1 MKNEDKIIEQLP
13 GDLRRIAEVIGVK
26 PTLDLAKAFR
36 GTYLY
41 VHNLDDMLREIRNEE
56 IRAEYTAG
64 KTKVS
69 SLAIKHQLTE
79 RQIWNILGEEPEGD
93 THPSLLNLL
102 K

>member
-1 MKNEDKIIEQLP
+1 MKNAEKFIDQLP

-41 VHNLDDMLREIRNEE
+41 VHNLDDILREIRNEE
-56 IRAEYTAG
+56 IREEYTAG
-64 KTKVS
+64 KTKVNT
-69 SLAIKHQLTE
+69 LAIKHQLTE

-93 THPSLLNLL
+93 THPFLLNLL